1 MTTTSSRPALKI
13 GERRSQQPGVIPE
26 TLLGLCVGIALAAAC
41 GLRAFLPLL
50 AVSLGAHAG
59 IVPLGESFA
68 FLGSWPATIALAT
81 ATVVELAAS
90 SVPWVEH
97 VLDAIAT
104 PAAIVAGA
112 VLVASQLDH
121 LHPALAWSLGLI
133 AGGGAA
139 GATQAASVTTRAA
152 STATTGG
159 ILNPILNMVQSAIAG
174 VVSVL
179 AVVVPVV
186 AAVVVVAV
194 AALVARWWWKR
205 RRRASMPSFA

>member
-1 MTTTSSRPALKI
+1 MLS
-13 GERRSQQPGVIPE
+13 E

-50 AVSLGAHAG
+50 AVSLGAHAD

-81 ATVVELAAS
+81 AAVVELAAS

-97 VLDAIAT
+97 ILDTIAT

-112 VLVASQLDH
+112 VLVTSQLDH

-159 ILNPILNMVQSAIAG
+159 ILNPILNTIQSAIAG

-186 AAVVVVAV
+186 AAILVLCIGAV
-194 AALVARWWWKR
+194 IARWWWKR
-205 RRRASMPSFA
+205 RQRTPIPSFA